1 MGPHGGEEGFVGFL
15 DGPVGGVVC
24 LTLTQVDV
32 EGLGVGVRGVYG
44 VAEVHQEGFTLPAQA
59 GLGV

>member
-1 MGPHGGEEGFVGFL
+1 MGFL
-15 DGPVGGVVC
+15 DGPVGGVGC

-32 EGLGVGVRGVYG
+32 EGLSVGVRGVYG

-59 GLGV
+59 GLDV